1 MDYAVGTTLILTPDL
16 EEVIL
21 RFIIFEDGTV
31 FEFYGNYGSLR
42 STTLIT
48 KEAAYYAINICKKY
62 TYHEPEIIRDA
73 NLICILY
80 NGKNGIISKYIN
92 NDMCNIET
100 CFILKPDLANTFIR
114 RMLYIPM
121 PYCNTETM
129 ELFDIYKYRELIDSV
144 YDIDYVADCP

>member
-1 MDYAVGTTLILTPDL
+1 MDYAVGTAVLLTLD
-16 EEVIL
+16 EEEIIL

-48 KEAAYYAINICKKY
+48 KDSAYYAINICKKY
-62 TYHEPEIIRDA
+62 SYHEPETIRDA
-73 NLICILY
+73 NLICTLH
-80 NGKNGIISKYIN
+80 NGQNSIMSKYIN

-114 RMLYIPM
+114 RMLYVTM
-121 PYCNTETM
+121 PYCKKETI
-129 ELFDIYKYRELIDSV
+129 ELFNIYKYKELIDRV